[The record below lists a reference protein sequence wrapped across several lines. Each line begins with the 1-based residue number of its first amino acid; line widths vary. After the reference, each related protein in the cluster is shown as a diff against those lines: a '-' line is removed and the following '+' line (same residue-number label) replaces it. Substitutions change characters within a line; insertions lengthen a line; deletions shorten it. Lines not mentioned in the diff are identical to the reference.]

1 MLSIAFAPLPPNM
14 IVVIDAGHGGS
25 DPGNLGTGRFASTEK
40 NVTLDVALR
49 LRDYITERFP
59 DVKIVMTRTNDAYP
73 SLKNRVRIANE
84 SQADL
89 FISIHCDAFT
99 SPHAIGSSTF
109 VMGMHKSEESLR
121 VAMQENASIYQEE
134 DYQSQYEGFDPSD
147 PDTYIALSL
156 RQSVF
161 LNKSLELGSLIQGQ
175 FKQRVGRKDRGV
187 RQAGYYVISF
197 TQMPSVLVELGFL
210 SNPTEE
216 DFLNSDE
223 GKELM
228 ASALL
233 RAFRSYKEKHHPAV
247 LTTSEP
253 AILPQAA
260 ATSIASSGSSA
271 PSSFENP
278 SLTSPTFRV
287 QILASTHRISKEDP
301 RFSGLSPVVEYLR
314 NGLYKYAVG
323 AAPTMQEARLLK
335 ESMRNGDFPDAFVVK
350 FEGTSLE
357 NQGVVSIT
365 GN

>member
-14 IVVIDAGHGGS
+14 VVVIDAGHGGS
-25 DPGNLGTGRFASTEK
+25 DPGNLGTGRFGSTEK

-59 DVKIVMTRTNDAYP
+59 DVKIVMTRTSDAYP
-73 SLKNRVRIANE
+73 SLKSRVRMANE
-84 SQADL
+84 SEADL

-99 SPHAIGSSTF
+99 SPNAIGSSTF

-134 DYQSQYEGFDPSD
+134 DYQNKYEGFDPSD

-175 FKQRVGRKDRGV
+175 FKERVGRKDRGV

-216 DFLNSDE
+216 EFLNSE
-223 GKELM
+223 AGKELM

-233 RAFRSYKEKHHPAV
+233 RAFRSYKEKHHPSGVDLLADPITTTQSNAAV
-247 LTTSEP
+247 EEANPTNL
-253 AILPQAA
+253 
-260 ATSIASSGSSA
+260 SIS
-271 PSSFENP
+271 N
-278 SLTSPTFRV
+278 LTSPTFRV
-287 QILASTHRISKEDP
+287 QILASEIRLPKEDP
-301 RFSGLSPVVEYLR
+301 RFSGLAPVVEYLR

-323 AAPTMQEARLLK
+323 AAPTMQEAQLLK

-357 NQGVVSIT
+357 HQDVVSIK